1 MSDKTFLDWPFFDDH
16 HRALAAELDAWV
28 AAEIAPLG
36 HSEHDIDGQCK
47 VILTKLAQ
55 GGWLD
60 YAVPRAYG
68 GKFDELDVRS
78 LCLIRETLGRTSGL
92 ADFVFAM
99 QGLGSGTITL
109 FGSDAIKQE
118 YLTGVR
124 NGTKTAAFALTELA
138 SGSDVANMDSTA
150 EDRGDHYVV
159 NGAKTYISNGGIAD
173 YYVLFVRTGE
183 APGAKG
189 ISAFVV
195 DADTPGLEIAER
207 IEVIAPHPQAT
218 LKFNNMKVDKR
229 RLLGKAGE
237 GFKASMATL
246 DIFRSTV
253 GAAALGFARR
263 ALDEAIDRTTTRRL
277 FGATLADNLI
287 TQSKLAE
294 MALDIDASALLI
306 YRAAWTRDVAGRRN
320 TREAAMA
327 KLHATESAQQVIDKA
342 VQMFGGLGVVHG
354 VPVETLYRE
363 IRALRIYEGA
373 SEVQKIVI
381 AKQLLAEAA
390 APKGA

>member
-16 HRALAAELDAWV
+16 HRTLAAELDAWV

-183 APGAKG
+183 APGARG

-207 IEVIAPHPQAT
+207 IEVIAPHPLAT

-253 GAAALGFARR
+253 GAASLGFARR

-306 YRAAWTRDVAGRRN
+306 YRAAWTRDVLGRRN

-327 KLHATESAQQVIDKA
+327 KLHATETAATICDQAARVLASYGYAMEYP
-342 VQMFGGLGVVHG
+342 VQRYLRDVRFTLIGGG
-354 VPVETLYRE
+354 TSE
-363 IRALRIYEGA
+363 ILKLI
-373 SEVQKIVI
+373 I
-381 AKQLLAEAA
+381 AKEVAS
-390 APKGA
+390 